1 MFLGIVR
8 MICLLLEDI
17 KDINVWVQTH
27 FKTKM
32 HFLLIVRN
40 FLTNWINCSLQ
51 NNNNNNGKGGHNKLL
66 NFFFFWVNGG

>member
-1 MFLGIVR
+1 MTMMFLGIVR

-27 FKTKM
+27 FKKKM
-32 HFLLIVRN
+32 H

-51 NNNNNNGKGGHNKLL
+51 NNNNGKDTIRGGP
-66 NFFFFWVNGG
+66 